1 VPAQGGLLW
10 GFGWADEFGRLT
22 TGLRGDPVAFLHA
35 GYHYEEL
42 WDFGIGMMH
51 SRKGL
56 LGCCIISVI
65 ILVSPTGVR
74 SAAGPTG
81 GITAITT
88 PSKDVTLSFVQP
100 GRVAEVLVKQG
111 DLVKTGQLLVQQ
123 DDAIERA
130 QLEQL
135 QAKSED
141 TTQIE
146 AAQASLQQKRVDLKR
161 LEWAAERGSATVLE
175 VEHARLDVKIAELS
189 LKLAQF
195 EHEQDRRKYNEAR
208 IRVEKMR
215 MLSPID
221 GRIEKLHCEVGES
234 VDVRADVI
242 RVVQTDPLWIDV
254 PVPLVQ
260 AKGISREQIATV
272 RFSGSNAPG
281 AKGKV
286 IHIAAVADAAS
297 ATLTVR
303 VEVPNP
309 SGRPAGEHV
318 RVSFPNS
325 GQGNT
330 SSHSQSNP

>member
-1 VPAQGGLLW
+1 MHTRNGLLDCW
-10 GFGWADEFGRLT
+10 LIYAIMLVI
-22 TGLRGDPVAFLHA
+22 PVNV
-35 GYHYEEL
+35 
-42 WDFGIGMMH
+42 W
-51 SRKGL
+51 
-56 LGCCIISVI
+56 
-65 ILVSPTGVR
+65 

-100 GRVAEVLVKQG
+100 GWIAEILVKEG
-111 DLVKTGQLLVQQ
+111 DTVKKGQLLVRQ
-123 DDAIERA
+123 DDAIERP

-135 QAKSED
+135 QAQSQD

-146 AAQASLQQKRVDLKR
+146 AADASLQQKRVDLKR
-161 LEWAAERGSATVLE
+161 LEWAAERGSATELE

-195 EHEQDRRKYNEAR
+195 EHEQDERKYNEAR
-208 IRVEKMR
+208 IRVEKMQ
-215 MLSPID
+215 MPSPID

-242 RVVQTDPLWIDV
+242 RVVQTGPLWIDV

-260 AKGISREQIATV
+260 AGGISRDQIATV
-272 RFSGSNAPG
+272 RFSGSNTLG
-281 AKGKV
+281 AKEKV
-286 IHIAAVADAAS
+286 VHVAAVADAAS

-303 VEVPNP
+303 VEVANP
-309 SGRPAGEHV
+309 SGRPAGEQV
-318 RVSFPNS
+318 RISFPNS

-330 SSHSQSNP
+330 SSDSQSNPWTYR